1 MRRQERAERKEEKTN
16 AIDRP
21 TIGFRSPFKTL
32 LLFPRQLLDT
42 NAIGV
47 RREKMYQL
55 DGHIGC
61 AVAGITG
68 EMIEQKKERER
79 KS

>member
-1 MRRQERAERKEEKTN
+1 ME
-16 AIDRP
+16 AIDQP
-21 TIGFRSPFKTL
+21 SIVAL
-32 LLFPRQLLDT
+32 LTKLSLSLFQPQQLLDT

-68 EMIEQKKERER
+68 MR
-79 KS
+79 

>member
-1 MRRQERAERKEEKTN
+1 MHRSKP
-16 AIDRP
+16 IDRF
-21 TIGFRSPFKTL
+21 FRSPKK
-32 LLFPRQLLDT
+32 LFQTTYQQQQQLLDT

-68 EMIEQKKERER
+68 EMMERRER
-79 KS
+79 GESS